1 MFLTEQTE
9 ITEEIINYI
18 NSKTKKNF
26 SIRAI
31 IREEL
36 GENYNKTDVERLR
49 KSISK
54 KITKSGF
61 SFDKERKIYIKK
73 DEITSNNISNNSD
86 KNKDSNTLEFEIKK
100 DKIKNLDDNKIQDIN
115 KKNKRKYVKQIDKK
129 LTSNP
134 LYYDVKLEN
143 ILLSI
148 DYMSQE
154 MKDNEL
160 ALGIMLEPSALELFS
175 LILNRFDY
183 INQYQLIQLAIHS
196 VAKHKHTLSNSN
208 WLMEYSN
215 FILTNKT
222 TTKKKQ
228 MTFKGYLKTRD
239 MINLIQ
245 AEFPLLK
252 RSDIPSFCLYIFT
265 KCYEDVQ
272 NENNN
277 N

>member
-1 MFLTEQTE
+1 MIILFLIEQTE

-100 DKIKNLDDNKIQDIN
+100 DKIKNLDDNKIQDVN
-115 KKNKRKYVKQIDKK
+115 
-129 LTSNP
+129 
-134 LYYDVKLEN
+134 
-143 ILLSI
+143 
-148 DYMSQE
+148 
-154 MKDNEL
+154 
-160 ALGIMLEPSALELFS
+160 
-175 LILNRFDY
+175 
-183 INQYQLIQLAIHS
+183 
-196 VAKHKHTLSNSN
+196 
-208 WLMEYSN
+208 
-215 FILTNKT
+215 
-222 TTKKKQ
+222 KKKQ
-228 MTFKGYLKTRD
+228 KK
-239 MINLIQ
+239 I
-245 AEFPLLK
+245 
-252 RSDIPSFCLYIFT
+252 C
-265 KCYEDVQ
+265 
-272 NENNN
+272 
-277 N
+277 